1 MSEQLLSAEQAVQEL
16 LGKLQDLRGQ
26 VEGYSQAR
34 ESLTETQRGLGNLVS
49 QTRELADQTLSATKA
64 LKEVGTPEIL
74 VKISELR
81 EATESAAL
89 AAKESVD
96 SIAQLRSRQAEWA
109 EKTKDEFEKINEHQK
124 EEFEHIKEHQDTLE
138 ISLGK
143 EMEKVSGRVEER
155 IDIHEKSLF
164 VVKVL
169 IGANTVAL
177 VILLAKSFL

>member
-74 VKISELR
+74 AKISELR
-81 EATESAAL
+81 EGTENAARL
-89 AAKESVD
+89 AKESVD
-96 SIAQLRSRQAEWA
+96 SIAQFRSRQAEWA
-109 EKTKDEFEKINEHQK
+109 EKTKEEFEKVKEYQK
-124 EEFEHIKEHQDTLE
+124 EQFEEVKERQGALE
-138 ISLGK
+138 TSLGK
-143 EMEKVSGRVEER
+143 EIEKVSGRVEER
-155 IDIHEKSLF
+155 IDIHEKSLL